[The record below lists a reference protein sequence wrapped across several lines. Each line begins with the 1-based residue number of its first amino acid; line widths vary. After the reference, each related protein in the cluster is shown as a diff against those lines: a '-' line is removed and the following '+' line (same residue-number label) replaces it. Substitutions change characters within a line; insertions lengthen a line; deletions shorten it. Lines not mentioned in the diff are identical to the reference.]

1 MTPGSEVYG
10 GRVYH
15 GAFCLDCP
23 KEHVLNISGLQG
35 PSGSGSV
42 VEHLLAKEGVA
53 SSNLVF
59 RSIFYGDVAKWLRR
73 GSAKPLS
80 SVRFRPSPPTNRNV
94 LTGYRSLST
103 AGCVPLVH
111 ATATAEQ
118 RTHRCGSSEHWR

>member
-23 KEHVLNISGLQG
+23 KEHVLNISGLQR

-59 RSIFYGDVAKWLRR
+59 RSIFFGDVAKWLRR

-80 SVRFRPSPPTNRNV
+80 PVRFRPSPPERHAGSPAAGAC
-94 LTGYRSLST
+94 LACGTGCSSCLKRS
-103 AGCVPLVH
+103 
-111 ATATAEQ
+111 
-118 RTHRCGSSEHWR
+118 SSSR

>member
-1 MTPGSEVYG
+1 
-10 GRVYH
+10 
-15 GAFCLDCP
+15 
-23 KEHVLNISGLQG
+23 
-35 PSGSGSV
+35 V

-94 LTGYRSLST
+94 LTGYRSIAL
-103 AGCVPLVH
+103 AGCVLLVH
-111 ATATAEQ
+111 STGVAEPT
-118 RTHRCGSSEHWR
+118 THRCGSSEDWR

>member
-1 MTPGSEVYG
+1 MVEIV
-10 GRVYH
+10 R
-15 GAFCLDCP
+15 LD
-23 KEHVLNISGLQG
+23 S

-80 SVRFRPSPPTNRNV
+80 SVRFRPSPPCCCPARRALFMGPV
-94 LTGYRSLST
+94 
-103 AGCVPLVH
+103 AFF
-111 ATATAEQ
+111 
-118 RTHRCGSSEHWR
+118 SSHLPGLAWKW